1 MQHCNYGGNTSPFW
15 NIDGWLTITK
25 CFFLGTSFHVQLITK
40 TNQWRRQPWYC
51 RIMGC
56 CFFFFFL
63 RGKGVTIVGL
73 FCFST
78 VIGNLFF
85 SIYYTCSYSFFF
97 FKTDLT
103 YIKRPKTSRIKPGFL
118 WFSFWPWASPLSPS
132 AVTKLLPTS
141 CARCWGQPEAGC
153 MPPLRSTL
161 LASVLQNHPQTATT
175 CTEVGWT
182 FRDKTLALAVWSTVD
197 SGLPV
202 IPVYR

>member
-1 MQHCNYGGNTSPFW
+1 MGEIQALSEILMGDLPSQSVFSLEPVFMCNSSLKQTSEEGNRDIVGSW
-15 NIDGWLTITK
+15 
-25 CFFLGTSFHVQLITK
+25 VVA
-40 TNQWRRQPWYC
+40 
-51 RIMGC
+51 
-56 CFFFFFL
+56 FFFFL